1 MAELFGELTPIV
13 LLAMLPG
20 VIEMLKKWFK
30 LVDTTAEILAF
41 GVGFVLFFLYQ
52 LQTVLGV
59 VYAQWFSIVFY
70 SILAPLTVMGYYN
83 LTKGSAAG

>member
-1 MAELFGELTPIV
+1 MVELFGELTPVV

-20 VIEMLKKWFK
+20 VIEMLKKWSK
-30 LVDTTAEILAF
+30 LVDTPAEILAF

-83 LTKGSAAG
+83 LTKGSAKG